1 MHMYNTI
8 YAQVQKIGIFTQ
20 KCWEMVAGTK

>member
-1 MHMYNTI
+1 MLMYNTV
-8 YAQVQKIGIFTQ
+8 YAHVQKIGVFTQ

>member
-8 YAQVQKIGIFTQ
+8 YAYVQKIGIFTQ

>member
-8 YAQVQKIGIFTQ
+8 YAHVQKIGIFTQ